1 MNTQTYNSR
10 QSGSVLLIVTFIAGV
25 LALMLGTY
33 LALTSQ
39 ENVKVKRSIGWNAAL
54 PMAEAGIEEA
64 CSQVN
69 ANMSGYW
76 GDGWTFNPT
85 TFGYNKT
92 RYLGDSYYFVE
103 LSGWPGGLVFMTS
116 TGYGAW
122 TGSNYISRTVRISA
136 RTPTP
141 FYPNGLIAN
150 NIGFQ
155 GNFYADSF
163 DSRLGPYA
171 RRTATDHALIASP
184 PGSSGYTINGTANI
198 YGYVACAVGAVIT
211 CGGSAVVGDFSYN
224 TKGIIQPGHITNTYA
239 QVYPPVTMPYSPTTP
254 GVRIATSG
262 TNAGTAYNYVLDG
275 GYYYAPNLAAASGT
289 MYVSG
294 TTMLL
299 TTGAV
304 NLASITFAVNPTNP
318 PQLNLVYGGQTL
330 DNFLV
335 SLVNG
340 SAPQF
345 WLYALPTC
353 TSMKMSSAG
362 DYVGVIYAPTV
373 DLSAQGGSI
382 TGAILANSFNCQ
394 GNFSFHFDDATSG
407 AVAKKFQIIS
417 WNEL

>member
-1 MNTQTYNSR
+1 MKTKR
-10 QSGSVLLIVTFIAGV
+10 IISGRTGSTLIATMTTAGILGSI
-25 LALMLGTY
+25 LATY
-33 LALTSQ
+33 LAMTSQ
-39 ENVKVKRSIGWNAAL
+39 ENLKVKRSVGWNAAL
-54 PMAEAGIEEA
+54 PMAEAGIEEG

-76 GDGWTFNPT
+76 KDGWTFNPT
-85 TFGYNKT
+85 TFVYNKT
-92 RYLGDSYYFVE
+92 RYLGDGYYSVDLNGF
-103 LSGWPGGLVFMTS
+103 PGGLVFMTS

-122 TGSNYISRTVRISA
+122 TGSNYISRKVEITA

-163 DSRLGPYA
+163 DSRLGPYSKQ
-171 RRTATDHALIASP
+171 TATDHALIASP

-198 YGYVACAVGAVIT
+198 YGYVACAPGAVIN

-224 TKGIIQPGHITNTYA
+224 TKGIIQAGHITNTYT
-239 QVYPPVTMPYSPTTP
+239 QVYPPVTTPYGPTTP

-262 TNAGTAYNYVLDG
+262 TNAGTAYNYVLNG
-275 GYYYAPNLAAASGT
+275 GYYYAPDLAAANGK

-318 PQLNLVYGGQTL
+318 PQLNLVYGGSSL

-345 WLYALPTC
+345 WLYALPSC
-353 TSMKMSSAG
+353 TSMKMTSGG

-373 DLSAQGGSI
+373 NLSAQGGSI
-382 TGAILANSFNCQ
+382 TGAILANQFNCQ

-407 AVAKKFQIIS
+407 AVAKKFEILT
-417 WNEL
+417 WREL

>member
-10 QSGSVLLIVTFIAGV
+10 QSGSVLLIVTFIAAV

-33 LALTSQ
+33 LAMTSQ
-39 ENVKVKRSIGWNAAL
+39 ENVTVKRSIGWNAAL

-76 GDGWTFNPT
+76 NDGWTFNPT

-103 LSGWPGGLVFMTS
+103 LNGWPGGLVFMTS

-122 TGSNYISRTVRISA
+122 TGSNYISRKVQITA

-163 DSRLGPYA
+163 DSTLGPYS

-184 PGSSGYTINGTANI
+184 PGSSGYVINGTANI
-198 YGYVACAVGAVIT
+198 YGYVACAVGGVIT

-224 TKGIIQPGHITNTYA
+224 TKGVIQPGHTTNTYS
-239 QVYPPVTMPYSPTTP
+239 QVYPPVTMPYGPTTP

-262 TNAGTAYNYVLDG
+262 TNAGTAYNYVVNG
-275 GYYYAPNLAAASGT
+275 GYYYAPDLAASGGT

-318 PQLNLVYGGQTL
+318 PQLNLVYGGTAL

-353 TSMKMSSAG
+353 TSMKMTSGG
-362 DYVGVIYAPTV
+362 DFVGVIYAPTV
-373 DLSAQGGSI
+373 NLSAQGGSI